1 MMPPKCHLTKLVAS
15 AGELFTQVPRRE
27 ILQTSPVRGSRKF
40 TPGVLPGAS
49 VLLLQSHV
57 RAGPAPNITH
67 IDGPARFAFKLRFN
81 RLRPS
86 TLTLDFVETVRA
98 LRGEGA
104 EESKVASYQYLTGS
118 AATFLVRILPDRSLI
133 RDCLL

>member
-15 AGELFTQVPRRE
+15 AGELFTQKCLE
-27 ILQTSPVRGSRKF
+27 EKF
-40 TPGVLPGAS
+40 CNLLLYGVLGSSRPGSKLRWAS

-57 RAGPAPNITH
+57 RAGPTPNITH
-67 IDGPARFAFKLRFN
+67 IDGPARFAFELRSN

-104 EESKVASYQYLTGS
+104 EESKVAS
-118 AATFLVRILPDRSLI
+118 
-133 RDCLL
+133 

>member
-40 TPGVLPGAS
+40 TPGVLPGPRS
-49 VLLLQSHV
+49 FCYNHTL
-57 RAGPAPNITH
+57 GPGQPLTLPILMVTH
-67 IDGPARFAFKLRFN
+67 IDGPARFAFELRSN

-104 EESKVASYQYLTGS
+104 E
-118 AATFLVRILPDRSLI
+118 
-133 RDCLL
+133 